1 MPGSSAP
8 KSVALWRRLLRV
20 ARMTGHLVRGLAIL
34 ATRYPRLSDTAKQLE
49 VRRWARDVLRA
60 IGASVQVSGGAP
72 PSSPGTPPVR
82 CLLVGN
88 HVSWMD
94 IIVLL
99 SVCPVTFVAKSE
111 IRRWPLVGRLC
122 TSVGTL
128 FIERSRRSAAKRVNA
143 IVTDALTR
151 GQLVFIFPEGTTTDG
166 TGVAHFH
173 SALFQSAADAAAMVQ
188 PVALRYTDNRGRYSA
203 APNFVGE
210 TTFLESLWSATAAPH
225 IVARLAFLA
234 PRDAAG
240 RDRRLLAEEAR
251 HAIAEA
257 LGSEAA
263 AGTAG

>member
-1 MPGSSAP
+1 MTSAPHSSKP

-20 ARMTGHLVRGLAIL
+20 ARLTGHLARGLFIL
-34 ATRYPRLSDTAKQLE
+34 ATRYPRLSDNAQQLE
-49 VRRWARDVLRA
+49 VRRWARDVLHA
-60 IGASVQVSGGAP
+60 IGASVQVSGSPP
-72 PSSPGTPPVR
+72 PSSAEGLPVR

-128 FIERSRRSAAKRVNA
+128 FIERTRRSAAKRVNA
-143 IVTDALTR
+143 IVTDALSR

-166 TGVAHFH
+166 TGVGHFH
-173 SALFQSAADAAAMVQ
+173 SALFQSASDAAAMVQ
-188 PVALRYTDNRGRYSA
+188 PVALRYSDNKGRYCA

-210 TTFLESLWSATAAPH
+210 TTFLESLWSSTSAPH
-225 IVARLAFLA
+225 IVATLAFLA

-257 LGSEAA
+257 LG
-263 AGTAG
+263 TR